1 MASHRRNEKSA
12 FARRQIENSRL
23 YAVWV
28 YKIYFCASIMY
39 MRRYEM
45 KKTIKKTILITS
57 ALCILISLAAVF
69 PRAED
74 FEIYEKTVR
83 LHVIANSD
91 SEQDQALKLKVRD
104 CVLGYLSVCL
114 DGVTDIESA
123 AEIINRE
130 REGITEAANRCLEE
144 SGSGY
149 TANVAFCEEKY
160 PRKEYG
166 EITLPAGKYL
176 SLQVKIGK
184 SEGKNWWCVLFPTIC
199 TSSAE
204 PKDQLTQAGF
214 TSGQVRLITE
224 SEKPK
229 YKLRFKLVEIIED
242 IFN

>member
-1 MASHRRNEKSA
+1 
-12 FARRQIENSRL
+12 
-23 YAVWV
+23 
-28 YKIYFCASIMY
+28 MY

-45 KKTIKKTILITS
+45 KKTIKKTILIIS

-91 SEQDQALKLKVRD
+91 NEQDQALKLKVRD

-176 SLQVKIGK
+176 
-184 SEGKNWWCVLFPTIC
+184 
-199 TSSAE
+199 
-204 PKDQLTQAGF
+204 
-214 TSGQVRLITE
+214 
-224 SEKPK
+224 
-229 YKLRFKLVEIIED
+229 
-242 IFN
+242 